1 MAGSIAFLHTAGVH
15 VPTFDALVRE
25 LAPEI
30 DAEHLVRDDLL
41 QEARDAGLDH
51 PALPAKV
58 HEAMREAAAGG
69 AAVVVCT
76 CSTIGGIA
84 ERTATGGAFAAQRI
98 DRAMAERAVRAGP
111 RVLIAAALEST
122 LEPTR
127 ALVLSAAAQAGVGT
141 RPTLLLVESAWP
153 HFEAG
158 DLARYIDALAG
169 PIRAAAASADVVLL
183 AQASMAPVA
192 DRLADLGI
200 EVLASPRPGV
210 AHALAT
216 LRAADTAWAAQAG
229 GAPAAR
235 GWDWLS
241 PP

>member
-1 MAGSIAFLHTAGVH
+1 MNGSIAFLHTAEVH
-15 VPTFDALVRE
+15 VATFDALLRE
-25 LAPEI
+25 LAPGVE
-30 DAEHLVRDDLL
+30 AMHLVREDLL
-41 QEARDAGLDH
+41 HEARGTGIEH
-51 PALPAKV
+51 PALAARV
-58 HEAMREAAAGG
+58 HEAMREAAADG

-76 CSTIGGIA
+76 CSTLGGIA

-141 RPTLLLVESAWP
+141 RPTLLLVDEAWP

-158 DLARYIDALAG
+158 DVERYIDTLAAAIRG
-169 PIRAAAASADVVLL
+169 PAASADVVLL

-192 DRLADLGI
+192 GRLADLGI

-210 AHALAT
+210 SHALAT
-216 LRAADTAWAAQAG
+216 LRAAHTAWGAQAEAALAAG
-229 GAPAAR
+229 G
-235 GWDWLS
+235 WLS